1 MSHHLSGPNLRS
13 PRGDARLDLTDL
25 FAFPAADAPGR
36 TVLIMNV
43 NPYAPTGGTEFH
55 PDAVYRINID
65 SDGDNRADVA
75 YSFTFSA
82 PNGGGA
88 GAAGAAQSVT
98 VRRATGEAARKHE
111 DSGDVVFADAPV
123 SFGDAPHVIPSPYG
137 GYRLSVGLRS
147 DPFFADLEGI
157 VNNFSWTG
165 KDAMKDANV
174 FGIALEV
181 PDADLGPEPTIGVWA
196 RVSLHQDGQ
205 LVSVDRGAHPSL
217 TAYFNAEE
225 VKDVYNT
232 GEPADDWDT
241 YRRPWTAVLQ
251 HTGDY
256 TTDAATETLKLVLPD
271 VLRYDRSRPA
281 AYPNGRTLT
290 DDVTSARLAMISGGK
305 ITSDH
310 IPPHTDLLPVFPHL
324 GHPHPYPPAG

>member
-13 PRGDARLDLTDL
+13 PRGDARLDLTDV
-25 FAFPAADAPGR
+25 FAFPAAGAPDR

-43 NPYAPTGGTEFH
+43 NPYAPTQAAEFH
-55 PDAVYRINID
+55 PDAVYRLNVD
-65 SDGDNRADVA
+65 TDGDHRADVA

-82 PNGGGA
+82 P
-88 GAAGAAQSVT
+88 AAGGQTIT
-98 VRRATGEAARKHE
+98 VRRATGAAAQRHDATGDVLFEAA
-111 DSGDVVFADAPV
+111 PV
-123 SFGDAPHVIPSPYG
+123 AFGDAPEVIEKD
-137 GYRLSVGLRS
+137 GYKLSVGLRS

-157 VNNFSWTG
+157 VNNFTWTG
-165 KDAMKDANV
+165 KDAMAEANV

-181 PDADLGPEPTIGVWA
+181 PDAELGPDPAIGVWA
-196 RVSLHQDGQ
+196 RVSLRENGG
-205 LVSVDRGAHPSL
+205 LTSIDRGAHPSL

-225 VKDVYNT
+225 VKDAYNA

-241 YRRPWTAVLQ
+241 YREAWTAVLQ

-256 TTDAATETLKLVLPD
+256 TTAAATETLKLVLPD

-281 AYPNGRTLT
+281 GYPNGRTLV
-290 DDVTSARLAMISGGK
+290 DDVTSARLAMVSGGK

-310 IPPHTDLLPVFPHL
+310 VPPHTDLLPVFPHL
-324 GHPHPYPPAG
+324 GHPHPTR